1 MDSNIEVELQVADY
15 LLQIKAIELKPQA
28 PFTWASGL
36 KSPIYCDN
44 RKTLSFPVCRTHIR
58 QQFVSVIQEK
68 FGTPDIIAGVATGG
82 IAIGALVAQEMGIP
96 YAYVRSEVKKHGL
109 GNQVEGVVEPNQ
121 KVVVIEDLISTGKS
135 SLSAVSALREAG
147 LDIMGMVA
155 IFTYDFQIAKE
166 AFQDADVKLHTLTD
180 YHALLQ
186 QALRKEYIS
195 EEQLSTLKVWR
206 EDPAAWSA
214 AFLETHSNG

>member
-58 QQFVSVIQEK
+58 QQFVNVIQEK

-135 SLSAVSALREAG
+135 SLSAVTALREAG
-147 LDIMGMVA
+147 LDVIGMVA
-155 IFTYDFQIAKE
+155 IFTYDFEIAKE
-166 AFQDADVKLHTLTD
+166 AFKDADVVLHTLTD

-186 QALRKEYIS
+186 QALKKEYIS

>member
-1 MDSNIEVELQVADY
+1 MESNIEVELQVADY

-58 QQFVSVIQEK
+58 QQFVNVIQEK

-96 YAYVRSEVKKHGL
+96 YAYVRSEAKKHGL

-147 LDIMGMVA
+147 LDVMGMVA
-155 IFTYDFQIAKE
+155 IFTYDFQIAKQ
-166 AFQDADVKLHTLTD
+166 AFEDAEVALHTLTD

-186 QALRKEYIS
+186 QALKKEYIT
-195 EEQLSTLKVWR
+195 EEQLSTLNVWR

-214 AFLETHSNG
+214 AFLESQSNG

>member
-1 MDSNIEVELQVADY
+1 MGLQVADY

-58 QQFVSVIQEK
+58 QQFVNVIQEK

-155 IFTYDFQIAKE
+155 IFTYDFQIAKQ
-166 AFQDADVKLHTLTD
+166 AFQGADVKLHTLTD

-186 QALRKEYIS
+186 QALKKEYIS